1 MSFFDSFLMVYYR
14 KQITGGVYAKMKTA
28 TTTERPDKDKPYYII
43 SDAAKELHVESHV
56 LRYWEEEL
64 SLKIPRN
71 DMGHRIYGPKEMELF
86 HQIIKWKE
94 KGLSLKE
101 IHTKCNPSTKISE
114 TTPER
119 SGHHQVI
126 PYPVDSSI
134 VEVSNDTGDDI
145 KMVQFKQIL
154 GRIVSDAIRD
164 NSEELTTDIAHNVSE
179 HVNKELDFLFREKE
193 DADEKRFRRLDETIR
208 SFQKARQEAA
218 AAEINEYKTKH
229 KLRRQKRNA
238 KKNPV

>member
-1 MSFFDSFLMVYYR
+1 
-14 KQITGGVYAKMKTA
+14 MKTA

-71 DMGHRIYGPKEMELF
+71 NMGHRIYGPKEMELL

-94 KGLSLKE
+94 EGLSLKE
-101 IHTKCNPSTKISE
+101 IHLKCNPSL
-114 TTPER
+114 
-119 SGHHQVI
+119 HHQVI
-126 PYPVDSSI
+126 PYPVDSSV

-193 DADEKRFRRLDETIR
+193 DADEKRFRQLDETIR

-218 AAEINEYKTKH
+218 AAEISEYKSKR
-229 KLRRQKRNA
+229 KIRRQKRNI